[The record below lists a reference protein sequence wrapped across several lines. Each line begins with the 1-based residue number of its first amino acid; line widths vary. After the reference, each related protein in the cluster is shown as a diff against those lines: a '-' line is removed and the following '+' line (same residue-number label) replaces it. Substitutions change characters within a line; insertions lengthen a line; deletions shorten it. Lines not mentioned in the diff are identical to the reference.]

1 MKAYA
6 RPHFHGWGYRLFLI
20 WGVSGRKRTQRIFR
34 SMYSGWLISG
44 PQRCWLSIWKCG
56 WQSRF
61 SCSSWAHSRQTSC
74 HYCKATAQDTLT
86 PAEVH
91 CGKGTVSSSLRSS
104 ADLSLVLDNICT
116 IGTRIYLTFLF
127 LFTSMGYYK
136 STAYLMCPTKA
147 LVPSACREMLQYVLL
162 GIPCLVAQSQLG
174 YLIELMP
181 SACSICAISIL
192 CQWVKPT
199 ITISNSTLKGEGQI

>member
-20 WGVSGRKRTQRIFR
+20 WGASGRKWTQRIFR

-44 PQRCWLSIWKCG
+44 PQCCWLSIWKCG
-56 WQSRF
+56 RQSRF
-61 SCSSWAHSRQTSC
+61 SCSSWAHSHDTSC
-74 HYCKATAQDTLT
+74 HYCRATAQDTLT

-104 ADLSLVLDNICT
+104 ADLSLILDNICT

-147 LVPSACREMLQYVLL
+147 LVPSAVRDATICIAWYPL
-162 GIPCLVAQSQLG
+162 PC
-174 YLIELMP
+174 
-181 SACSICAISIL
+181 CSIAAWLLARAHAICLQHL
-192 CQWVKPT
+192 CNKQP
-199 ITISNSTLKGEGQI
+199 LPMGQAYNYN